1 MVQTLFN
8 EVRRLGTEQSNN
20 LQEIQRLRAEQLLTV
35 PPVEPSEGADV
46 PPPTTPAGRGIID
59 TRIGKPLVFS
69 GDESTW
75 GDWSF
80 KLRSYVSVV
89 DLQLG
94 RMMEA
99 AELAAHASVW
109 IPSEP
114 LNQDMDAQL
123 RYLLVMLTSGP
134 ALHII
139 RQQPSGVQSFRD
151 LARRYNPRSHARS
164 LAQLQEIMHFD
175 FGQEPATDLM
185 IVFERLVGEYETSS
199 GEALGVQVKCAV
211 LLERVPPELRT
222 HLLLTCG
229 SRPDYAIMRQTVESY
244 SVARRSWQPG
254 HSTTMGEAPMEIDA
268 VYGDRGKKGTHAKGK
283 KGKDKGKGKHMGKHE
298 SSPKF
303 EGYCGT
309 CGKWG
314 TQAKRLSIQE
324 HCCRSGRGGICRTSK
339 QQCEQQHDTS
349 HTTTSWSVF
358 SWNCAVHDGND
369 LHADGGSR
377 AVWLAL

>member
-1 MVQTLFN
+1 MYHH
-8 EVRRLGTEQSNN
+8 R
-20 LQEIQRLRAEQLLTV
+20 QLLQDA
-35 PPVEPSEGADV
+35 ESS
-46 PPPTTPAGRGIID
+46 
-59 TRIGKPLVFS
+59 TRELGSRLCFQ

-75 GDWSF
+75 GGWSF
-80 KLRSYVSVV
+80 KLRSHVSVF

-123 RYLLVMLTSGP
+123 RYLLVMLTSRP
-134 ALHII
+134 ALQII
-139 RQQPSGVQSFRD
+139 RQQQSGLQSFRD
-151 LARRYNPRSHARS
+151 LARRYNPRSQARS

-185 IVFERLVGEYETSS
+185 IVFERLVGENETSS

-268 VYGDRGKKGTHAKGK
+268 VYGDRGKKG
-283 KGKDKGKGKHMGKHE
+283 KDKGKGKHMGKHE
-298 SSPKF
+298 SSLKF

-309 CGKWG
+309 CGKW
-314 TQAKRLSIQE
+314 
-324 HCCRSGRGGICRTSK
+324 
-339 QQCEQQHDTS
+339 
-349 HTTTSWSVF
+349 
-358 SWNCAVHDGND
+358 
-369 LHADGGSR
+369 
-377 AVWLAL
+377 